1 MSFDW
6 LTQFF
11 GSKAELALAGMAG
24 AAVSSAAEWNGF
36 LSAIRRIIIG
46 TLCAM
51 WLSPLGIPLLKLIL
65 GGLDVPKD
73 NAAGVSGF
81 LMGVLG
87 IVFIEFIL
95 RIFRVKLGKQAKKDD

>member
-1 MSFDW
+1 
-6 LTQFF
+6 
-11 GSKAELALAGMAG
+11 
-24 AAVSSAAEWNGF
+24 
-36 LSAIRRIIIG
+36 
-46 TLCAM
+46 
-51 WLSPLGIPLLKLIL
+51 
-65 GGLDVPKD
+65 VPKD